1 MFEKGRSKYETK
13 PLSDGLKIHKTCC
26 NQLCSCSF
34 SLEACCWLLKTQITS
49 QIQGKWVEGNRD
61 MFPQLQNIRTTAWS
75 IYISH
80 NQKEKEMM
88 LGIVQ
93 PSQSKDSC
101 DSNPKATTKPPH
113 KTLPKMCRQ
122 PDVGIAGKAFRA
134 SGSCKQQPN
143 GSRNSPPCKNI

>member
-1 MFEKGRSKYETK
+1 MFEKGRSKYESN
-13 PLSDGLKIHKTCC
+13 PMSDGLKIHKTCW

-34 SLEACCWLLKTQITS
+34 SLQPCPWLLKTQTVS
-49 QIQGKWVEGNRD
+49 QIQGKGMEENRN
-61 MFPQLQNIRTTAWS
+61 MFPQLQNITTTAWS

-88 LGIVQ
+88 LRIVQ

-101 DSNPKATTKPPH
+101 DSNPKATSKPPH

-122 PDVGIAGKAFRA
+122 PDVGISGRAFTA

-143 GSRNSPPCKNI
+143 GSRNSSPHKNI